1 MNGHELLEKVAPGFQ
16 GMVPPDADDLNPNQQ
31 PDASLNKALGPGLGY
46 NPVAIALD
54 RRQTINEIEKAID
67 QLTARALAE
76 GVALTRPEAIMK
88 VKQIWAQQAPAT
100 PSSTLQLPQ
109 SIPTQTRPLS
119 KTQRQDFLKRTE
131 QNQSTTTPFA
141 GITPQPSTPAPAS
154 PPPIE
159 QIAAVQHNG
168 ELWAPT
174 VMDIRRQLGITDY
187 DPLFPVAE
195 VCAPEPT
202 EASPIISEGP
212 TAEENKSRL
221 GLVGLSMPEQMTAAD
236 VDIKE
241 AVGGIETDPAVDGIF
256 ADILAGDHD
265 AKQSSLEGEMK
276 EDMYGAI
283 HESTRPLLRAL
294 PTTQCVTF
302 FRQSLTLAGL
312 PQWSRWT
319 PDQRTKVEAAY
330 KELASDPFEVDQ
342 IVRHLQQFSV
352 KYGKQRL
359 LRMVSTILGIQ
370 AWMSTEVH

>member
-1 MNGHELLEKVAPGFQ
+1 
-16 GMVPPDADDLNPNQQ
+16 
-31 PDASLNKALGPGLGY
+31 
-46 NPVAIALD
+46 
-54 RRQTINEIEKAID
+54 
-67 QLTARALAE
+67 
-76 GVALTRPEAIMK
+76 
-88 VKQIWAQQAPAT
+88 
-100 PSSTLQLPQ
+100 
-109 SIPTQTRPLS
+109 
-119 KTQRQDFLKRTE
+119 
-131 QNQSTTTPFA
+131 
-141 GITPQPSTPAPAS
+141 
-154 PPPIE
+154 
-159 QIAAVQHNG
+159 
-168 ELWAPT
+168 
-174 VMDIRRQLGITDY
+174 
-187 DPLFPVAE
+187 
-195 VCAPEPT
+195 
-202 EASPIISEGP
+202 
-212 TAEENKSRL
+212 
-221 GLVGLSMPEQMTAAD
+221 MPEQMTAAD